1 MLNEILSALVAVA
14 TLQNLLIMIAGI
26 WGGVIVGAIP
36 GMTGTMAVTLAL
48 PFTFYMD
55 PVPSILLLVALYK
68 GSTYGGSVSA
78 ILIKTPATV
87 VSAKSI
93 SMKNSGGP
101 MCSASTASG
110 AAKKISDRFEMKSP
124 VTEE

>member
-1 MLNEILSALVAVA
+1 MPTPTVASSRPSAAE
-14 TLQNLLIMIAGI
+14 TSPISSE
-26 WGGVIVGAIP
+26 
-36 GMTGTMAVTLAL
+36 L
-48 PFTFYMD
+48 PE
-55 PVPSILLLVALYK
+55 
-68 GSTYGGSVSA
+68 
-78 ILIKTPATV
+78 TPATV